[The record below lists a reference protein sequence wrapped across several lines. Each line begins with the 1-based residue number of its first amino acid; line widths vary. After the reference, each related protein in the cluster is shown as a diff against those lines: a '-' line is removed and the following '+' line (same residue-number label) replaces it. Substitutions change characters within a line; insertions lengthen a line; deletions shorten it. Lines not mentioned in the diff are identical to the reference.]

1 MKSKKIYYGPEHS
14 EARALLY
21 ATGHLKEDVGER
33 PLVGIVNSFNEIVPG
48 HFHLNQICQAVKF
61 GVASGG
67 GVPVEFPAIAVCDG
81 ITMSHEGMMYPLP
94 SRELIADSIEAMVQ
108 AHGLDALVLIHNC
121 DKTGP
126 AMMMAAGRLNI
137 PAILIG
143 GGPMATGHYENKTAD
158 WSTCIEQL
166 GRFNNGEIS
175 ADDIDDYARKSCPSC
190 GSCSGMFTANSMNCL
205 TEALGIGLPG
215 NGTIPSNYGDRLAL
229 AKRAGR
235 QVVNLWKNN
244 ITPSD
249 IMTKE
254 AFLNAIVVDMAMGG
268 STNTALHL
276 PAIAYEF
283 GITLD
288 LAAFD
293 KISAATPTLCKI
305 SPSSDVHHM
314 DDLYSAGGI
323 QALMKELTKKDLL
336 NTDCL
341 TVSGN
346 TQGDNLRTAVK
357 TNAQVIRDIDLPYSP
372 TGSLAILK
380 GNIAPDGA
388 VVKASAVSPSM
399 LKHTGPARVFEQ
411 MEVAVQAIYDGKINP
426 GDVVVIRYEGPRG
439 GPGMREM
446 LTPTAAIAGMGLD
459 DKVALI
465 TDGRFSGATRGASV
479 GHISPE
485 AMDGGP
491 ICLVEE
497 GDIISIN
504 IPERSIAVNVDDAVL
519 AERRK
524 NWKRPPLKV
533 KSGYLARY
541 ASIVSSASKGA
552 ICGIPADE

>member
-1 MKSKKIYYGPEHS
+1 
-14 EARALLY
+14 
-21 ATGHLKEDVGER
+21 
-33 PLVGIVNSFNEIVPG
+33 
-48 HFHLNQICQAVKF
+48 
-61 GVASGG
+61 
-67 GVPVEFPAIAVCDG
+67 
-81 ITMSHEGMMYPLP
+81 
-94 SRELIADSIEAMVQ
+94 
-108 AHGLDALVLIHNC
+108 
-121 DKTGP
+121 
-126 AMMMAAGRLNI
+126 
-137 PAILIG
+137 
-143 GGPMATGHYENKTAD
+143 
-158 WSTCIEQL
+158 
-166 GRFNNGEIS
+166 
-175 ADDIDDYARKSCPSC
+175 
-190 GSCSGMFTANSMNCL
+190 
-205 TEALGIGLPG
+205 
-215 NGTIPSNYGDRLAL
+215 
-229 AKRAGR
+229 
-235 QVVNLWKNN
+235 
-244 ITPSD
+244 
-249 IMTKE
+249 
-254 AFLNAIVVDMAMGG
+254 
-268 STNTALHL
+268 
-276 PAIAYEF
+276 
-283 GITLD
+283 
-288 LAAFD
+288 
-293 KISAATPTLCKI
+293 
-305 SPSSDVHHM
+305 
-314 DDLYSAGGI
+314 
-323 QALMKELTKKDLL
+323 MKELTKKDLL

-346 TQGDNLRTAVK
+346 TQGDNLRIAVK

-439 GPGMREM
+439 GLGMREM

-524 NWKRPPLKV
+524 NWKCPPLKV

-541 ASIVSSASKGA
+541 ASMVSSASKGA